1 MEQGL
6 AAWMTGAA
14 MLTGMALILAT
25 CIPQIYIWNQVDWS
39 MYGLVILNFVYVA
52 DWVSEKWIQLVTVQ
66 KGSWRSIYII

>member
-1 MEQGL
+1 
-6 AAWMTGAA
+6 